1 MSSPPPGWPPLASSP
16 AALTDLA
23 RALGATDATL
33 SDVLGLDDDLLA
45 LLPSPCLALILI
57 YPTVSA
63 AESFWA
69 ERCEPSKLRPVFLRQ
84 RVGGS
89 CGTVALLH
97 ALSNSTPALAVEPGS
112 PLEELLSTPEPGDG
126 EAALV
131 ARRSEWL
138 ANSTAVRAA
147 HERCTRLAVLDG
159 RQPHARVVAG
169 ISTCATGFLS
179 AAAAEAAA
187 LMATVGRAEAA
198 AAGDGAVG
206 GADAAPRSA
215 LNAFSMLAMSAAPR
229 EVGTREGAGGV

>member
-1 MSSPPPGWPPLASSP
+1 MNSPPPGWPPLASSP

-69 ERCEPSKLRPVFLRQ
+69 ERCEPSKLPTVFLRQ

-112 PLEELLSTPEPGDG
+112 PLEALLSTPEPGDG

-147 HERCTRLAVLDG
+147 HERCAEL
-159 RQPHARVVAG
+159 
-169 ISTCATGFLS
+169 STA
-179 AAAAEAAA
+179 
-187 LMATVGRAEAA
+187 AA
-198 AAGDGAVG
+198 AAGRQGRHYVALVRIGAQRCASVLSL
-206 GADAAPRSA
+206 PRDDDD
-215 LNAFSMLAMSAAPR
+215 NARS
-229 EVGTREGAGGV
+229 GH